1 MILRH
6 TMMLLEEIRQIKES
20 KKDLRKFGLTV
31 GPVLLAIGLYL
42 FLRGRSSGAYWAA
55 TGILL
60 IFLSIVA
67 PVVLKPLNKGWM
79 ILAILLGWVMTRFIL
94 VILFYLVLTPTGLI
108 ARMFRKDFLDR
119 RFDRTRNSYWQKR
132 EKNKFDPRDYE
143 RQF

>member
-1 MILRH
+1 
-6 TMMLLEEIRQIKES
+6 MMLLEEIRQIKES
-20 KKDLRKFGLTV
+20 KKNLRKFGLTV

>member
-20 KKDLRKFGLTV
+20 KKNLRKFGLTV

>member
-1 MILRH
+1 
-6 TMMLLEEIRQIKES
+6 MMLLEEIRQIKES